1 MSSQELIEQDEE
13 SAPLLGETTH
23 PHPLPKRQ
31 MFALLLLMTA
41 EPLMGLSIM
50 PYINEVCPLLV

>member
-23 PHPLPKRQ
+23 PNPLPKRQ